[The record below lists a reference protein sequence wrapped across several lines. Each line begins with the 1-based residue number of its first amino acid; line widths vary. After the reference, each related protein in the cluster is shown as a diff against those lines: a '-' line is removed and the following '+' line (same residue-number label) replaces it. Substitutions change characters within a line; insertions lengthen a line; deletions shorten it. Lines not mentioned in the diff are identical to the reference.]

1 MHASPDNQ
9 VRIPDT
15 TSIADSPAF
24 SAQSRGSSDDNF
36 IRIPDFED
44 NSQPNTPPRLLP
56 GFSNFT
62 ESESYQAWEDIERRS
77 NTTSEDLCKE
87 VRCIETA
94 EFASSTQPEE
104 LKSNSP
110 SPICYEDE
118 RTPESLSLPL
128 EKERLPSQ
136 KEEKDSVL
144 LILKEHEEQVPPP
157 IKEEKQLL
165 SASLNEEKELHCI
178 NSFNISANSSP
189 PQDHREVA
197 SAPRN
202 IMLSKSSSCNAR
214 LMIMQSSPL
223 FDKNEKDEN
232 TPPHGSERVFVARPQ
247 GFSRKPSL
255 LKFDSVVESLS
266 NEDHHPS
273 VGDTP
278 DMELQAK
285 TIDSPGN
292 DHGRR
297 STAAST
303 PERKELMELQQ
314 ENEIPDIR
322 VSSVTD

>member
-44 NSQPNTPPRLLP
+44 NSQPNTPPRILP

-94 EFASSTQPEE
+94 ESASSTQPEE
-104 LKSNSP
+104 LKFNSP

-189 PQDHREVA
+189 SQDHREVA

-223 FDKNEKDEN
+223 FDKNENDEN
-232 TPPHGSERVFVARPQ
+232 TPPHGSERVFVSRPQ

-255 LKFDSVVESLS
+255 LKFDSGVESLS

-292 DHGRR
+292 DHGR